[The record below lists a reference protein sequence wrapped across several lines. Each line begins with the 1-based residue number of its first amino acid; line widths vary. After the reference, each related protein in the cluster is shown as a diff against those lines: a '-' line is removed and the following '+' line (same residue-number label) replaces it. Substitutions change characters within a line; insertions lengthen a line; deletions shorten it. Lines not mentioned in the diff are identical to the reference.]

1 MLKRDASRRI
11 SAIVAAYNDARV
23 DLSSPSLTHSP
34 LPSLILY
41 PSPSSLRK
49 LVRRRR
55 APLSSNWRYNDPE
68 GWNTVVLK
76 DPRRTP
82 SLTAP
87 HLFDRAEIK
96 IWLCPLSSFSLSFP
110 LTLTFSSLPSP
121 TFPSFALVSRISSV
135 MLFISVRDVNFCCVF
150 SWNMIAIYIFVLES
164 L

>member
-110 LTLTFSSLPSP
+110 LTLTFSSRFRLLHFLPSLSFLGFLP
-121 TFPSFALVSRISSV
+121 SCFLFPFGTLIFAA
-135 MLFISVRDVNFCCVF
+135 VF
-150 SWNMIAIYIFVLES
+150 S
-164 L
+164 